1 MPRARMIGKD
11 GKLYELRK
19 TSYKCRLCQHILSS
33 VIYNECL
40 SCSCGNLYITGGVDT
55 SRTLNFKIESYQ
67 NLSEWKLV
75 EDELTI
81 DN

>member
-19 TSYKCRLCQHILSS
+19 TSYKCGLCKDILES

-40 SCSCGNLYITGGVDT
+40 TCSCDNLYIAGGVDT
-55 SRTLNFKIESYQ
+55 ARTLNFKIESYQ

-75 EDELTI
+75 ED
-81 DN
+81 DVN